1 MTRPV
6 PTRRR
11 GFERAYSV
19 VVAVKGLDGLL
30 EAVAGALLLV
40 APRSAASLLQSIA
53 AELAEGATPLAH
65 VAARSVSA
73 AGHGAVTSAAPLALF
88 FLVHGAVKLLTV
100 VALLRRAVR
109 WYPWAILALAV
120 LLVVQVVDVV
130 RTPGVGGA
138 ALVALDVVVLA
149 FVLVEYRHLRPERPA
164 VGSGTVE
171 EQVDRR

>member
-1 MTRPV
+1 MPHTAP
-6 PTRRR
+6 PRRSA
-11 GFERAYSV
+11 FERIYSV
-19 VVAVKGLDGLL
+19 VVAIKGLDGLL

-40 APRSAASLLQSIA
+40 APRSAGALLQTVA

-65 VAARSVSA
+65 AAARSVSA

-120 LLVVQVVDVV
+120 LLVVQVADVV

-149 FVLVEYRHLRPERPA
+149 FVLVEYRHLRSNRPA
-164 VGSGTVE
+164 EGSGTVE
-171 EQVDRR
+171 ERVVRR